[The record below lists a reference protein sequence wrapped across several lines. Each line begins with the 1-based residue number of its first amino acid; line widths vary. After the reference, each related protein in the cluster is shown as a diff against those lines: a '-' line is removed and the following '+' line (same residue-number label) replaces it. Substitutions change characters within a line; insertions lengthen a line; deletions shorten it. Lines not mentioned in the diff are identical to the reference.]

1 MSLPAITL
9 LVILVVMLAETLL
22 SACNERALRSRGAIE
37 PDGDV
42 YRTMRWTYP
51 LCFVAMAIE
60 GAVRAPAARDTV
72 TAGLVVF
79 AFAKALKA
87 WAIAALGRR
96 WTFRVLVV
104 PDAAL
109 VASGPYAVMRHPNYL
124 AVLGELAGMAL
135 IVWAPVTG
143 IASLVAFGAL
153 MLRRIGIEDRA
164 LRRK

>member
-1 MSLPAITL
+1 VSLPTITL

-22 SACNERALRSRGAIE
+22 SARNERALRSRGAIE

-42 YRTMRWTYP
+42 YRTMRWAYP

-60 GAVRAPAARDTV
+60 GAVRAPAARDTM

-143 IASLVAFGAL
+143 MGSLVAFGAL

-164 LRRK
+164 LGRK

>member
-1 MSLPAITL
+1 MALPAITL
-9 LVILVVMLAETLL
+9 LIVLLVMLAETWL
-22 SACNERALRSRGAIE
+22 SARNERALRSRGAIE
-37 PDGDV
+37 PAGDV
-42 YRTMRWTYP
+42 YRTMRMAYP

-60 GAVRAPAARDTV
+60 GGVRAPAARDTV
-72 TAGLVVF
+72 AAGLVVF
-79 AFAKALKA
+79 ALAKALKA

-109 VASGPYAVMRHPNYL
+109 VASGPYAFMRHPNYF

-143 IASLVAFGAL
+143 IAALVAFGAL

-164 LRRK
+164 LGRK

>member
-1 MSLPAITL
+1 VALPAIS
-9 LVILVVMLAETLL
+9 LVVVLVVMLGETLL
-22 SACNERALRSRGAIE
+22 SARNERALRSRGAVE

-42 YRTMRWTYP
+42 YRTMRWAYP
-51 LCFVAMAIE
+51 VCFVAMAVE

-79 AFAKALKA
+79 ALAKALKA
-87 WAIAALGRR
+87 WAIAALGPR

-104 PDAAL
+104 PGTAL
-109 VASGPYAVMRHPNYL
+109 VANGPYAFIRHPNYL

-135 IVWAPVTG
+135 VVWAPVTG
-143 IASLVAFGAL
+143 LASIVAFGAL

-164 LRRK
+164 LGRK